1 MKIYKLS
8 DKFEDDGAVILPTK
22 EKSFF
27 DLNVDKLRKI
37 FYERGIIL
45 FKRFNIKKTQI
56 TKITDIFTEQYAN
69 DAKRRK
75 NRYKN
80 KKLHDVDP
88 GNYEMPLHSEASYS
102 PAWPEIV
109 WFYCNKAPKKSGQ
122 TTLCDGVAIHKNFSL
137 KLKNFFLKNQIVYK
151 AKIPFKRIDKDN
163 KKNLKKKIIKA
174 WYIEC
179 PGIENSFINLNDGY
193 VQFSLKRYGSVKI
206 RKANKVAFV
215 NHLQIIL
222 DRDPQLLS
230 ISLENGKKIPQTILR
245 EVKKISDDLTINLNW
260 DDGDLCMIDNQR
272 FMHGRRSIDQGEKR
286 DIMNVQTLK
295 AKMYS

>member
-8 DKFEDDGAVILPTK
+8 NKFEDGGTVILPTN

-27 DLNVDKLRKI
+27 DLDVNKLRKI
-37 FYERGIIL
+37 FYEKGVIV
-45 FKRFNIKKTQI
+45 FKKFNIKRTQI
-56 TKITDIFTEQYAN
+56 IKITDIFTEQYAN

-80 KKLHDVDP
+80 KRLNDVDS
-88 GNYEMPLHSEASYS
+88 GRYEMPLHSEASYS

-151 AKIPFKRIDKDN
+151 SKISFKNINKN
-163 KKNLKKKIIKA
+163 KKKNLKKIKLKP
-174 WYIEC
+174 WYIEY
-179 PGIENSFINLNDGY
+179 PGIENSSINLSDGY
-193 VQFSLKRYGSVKI
+193 IQFSLKRYASVKI
-206 RKANKVAFV
+206 RKSNKVAFV

-230 ISLENGKKIPQTILR
+230 ISLENGKKIPQNILN

-260 DDGDLCMIDNQR
+260 EDGDLCMINNQR
-272 FMHGRRSIDQGEKR
+272 FMHGRRSIDQEEKR
-286 DIMNVQTLK
+286 DIINIQTLN